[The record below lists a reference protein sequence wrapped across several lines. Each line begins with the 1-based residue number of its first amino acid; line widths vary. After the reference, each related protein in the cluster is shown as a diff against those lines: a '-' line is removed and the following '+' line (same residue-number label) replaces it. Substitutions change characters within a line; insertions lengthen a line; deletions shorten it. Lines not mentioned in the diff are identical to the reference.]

1 MSLFVYLNPL
11 RSKEKTET
19 HCLPRVVLNERRRR
33 AVMLRLSWATIAET
47 VSQCELGRTA
57 VIRAMQAYEQSPE
70 AVAKWVNEEYPKI
83 AKAAKQEGADSLGR
97 QKRIF
102 LVLDSLRVHH
112 SKLFKQWLEEN
123 EDNIVVFYLPSY
135 SPELNPD
142 ELLNGDLKLRVT
154 KTAPARNKIALT
166 HTAVGA
172 LRSIQKL
179 PGRVEK
185 YLGQKDVAYTA

>member
-1 MSLFVYLNPL
+1 
-11 RSKEKTET
+11 
-19 HCLPRVVLNERRRR
+19 VLNERRRR

-83 AKAAKQEGADSLGR
+83 AKAAKQECADSLGR